1 MNRSSMIVKEPA
13 KVQIVVFTVSRKE
26 IRRRNRLFWLRKAL
40 PGAFE
45 LILKA
50 MALAAAIV
58 MLLCMATT
66 DSPSYEAVI
75 KVYLIALCVLSACGA
90 LWQIFYDR

>member
-1 MNRSSMIVKEPA
+1 M

-26 IRRRNRLFWLRKAL
+26 IRKRNRLLWLRKAL

-58 MLLCMATT
+58 MLLCMAAA
-66 DSPSYEAVI
+66 DSPSYEVI
-75 KVYLIALCVLSACGA
+75 LKAYLIALCVLSVCGA